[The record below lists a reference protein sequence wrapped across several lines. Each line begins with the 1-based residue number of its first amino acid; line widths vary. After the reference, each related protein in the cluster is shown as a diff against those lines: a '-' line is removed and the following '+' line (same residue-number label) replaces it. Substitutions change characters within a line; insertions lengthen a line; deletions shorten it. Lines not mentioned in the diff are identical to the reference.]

1 MQASWTFSAFR
12 YLNGKKVP
20 AEPPPDHHYG
30 ESSVA
35 VVHDS
40 GNQIPEWRHDVWAKS
55 TEQPKHHTGGNNAK
69 VLPLWNRKVHFFL
82 QI

>member
-30 ESSVA
+30 ESGVA
-35 VVHDS
+35 MMHDP
-40 GNQIPEWRHDVWAKS
+40 GDQVAEWCNDIGAKS
-55 TEQPKHHTGGNNAK
+55 A
-69 VLPLWNRKVHFFL
+69 
-82 QI
+82 